1 MVIWN
6 MINFKYGH
14 LKTWLI
20 LNMVIW
26 NMINFKYGHLK
37 HD

>member
-14 LKTWLI
+14 LKYDYI
-20 LNMVIW
+20 LNDK
-26 NMINFKYGHLK
+26 FHLK
-37 HD
+37 DSMIVFQ

>member
-1 MVIWN
+1 MLMN
-6 MINFKYGH
+6 
-14 LKTWLI
+14 KTVYYLNLI
-20 LNMVIW
+20 DLQVMDIW